1 MTNIGLYH
9 LSRDVAVVGLHLGA
23 VSDPMVVFF
32 FFLKYSVGYPQKE
45 RVAHVVFDVRRS
57 G

>member
-1 MTNIGLYH
+1 M
-9 LSRDVAVVGLHLGA
+9 VGLHLRA

-32 FFLKYSVGYPQKE
+32 FFPKYNVGYPQKE
-45 RVAHVVFDVRRS
+45 RVAHVVFDARRS

>member
-1 MTNIGLYH
+1 M
-9 LSRDVAVVGLHLGA
+9 VGLHLGT

-32 FFLKYSVGYPQKE
+32 FFPKYNVGYPQKE

-57 G
+57 GRT